1 MRVSEQTGASAQLRK
16 NPSIDEVAA
25 EVAMEASRAIRAPA
39 LNPLKK
45 RETLDKLMGKANA
58 VMDIAITELEFKVI
72 NPKDIQKTKM
82 IARAMM
88 QLQAKLLN
96 ARIALTEIA

>member
-1 MRVSEQTGASAQLRK
+1 MKITEPTVSAAAARK
-16 NPSIDEVAA
+16 NPSIIEVAT
-25 EVAMEASRAIRAPA
+25 EVASEASRAIRAPA

-58 VMDIAITELEFKVI
+58 VMDIAITELEFKVVS
-72 NPKDIQKTKM
+72 PKQVQKMKT

-88 QLQAKLLN
+88 QIQTKLLN